1 MLRCYLVIKLMEKNS
16 KKGKDKAFS
25 MRRKERL
32 IPARPVLSSDM
43 PDIALIGERT
53 FLYGKLFQE
62 CGLSFQFVSPSL
74 LGSPFLPQFKAVMI
88 PTGFAN
94 PQYSSAL
101 LALLRIRSNISAFVK
116 QGGVLTVF
124 GPMVAEHGYEWLP
137 QPLRLRYI
145 CDLGARRADHSSGDC
160 SCLLCTGTP
169 ECDGYLVPGE
179 GFREVLRDEMGRCI
193 LAEAELGEGL
203 IVATSVHE
211 FPTAEYIRWAACRGR
226 PAKI

>member
-1 MLRCYLVIKLMEKNS
+1 MQQETQ
-16 KKGKDKAFS
+16 GKVYPH
-25 MRRKERL
+25 
-32 IPARPVLSSDM
+32 PALLSSDM

-53 FLYGKLFQE
+53 FLYEKLFGE

-74 LGSPFLPQFKAVMI
+74 LGSPFLPQYKAVI
-88 PTGFAN
+88 LPTGFAN
-94 PQYSSAL
+94 PQYSGAL
-101 LALLRIRSNISAFVK
+101 LALLRIGSNISSFVK
-116 QGGVLTVF
+116 RGGVLTVF
-124 GPMVAEHGYEWLP
+124 GPMVSEHGYEWLP

-145 CDLGARRADHSSGDC
+145 CDLGARRAGISPDEC

-193 LAEAELGEGL
+193 LAEAEIGEGL
-203 IVATSVHE
+203 IVATSIHE
-211 FPTAEYIRWAACRGR
+211 FPAAEYIRWAARRGR